1 MTLLSI
7 VLQILIKYLPIWIPP
22 DIRISGL
29 LCWMWGKNRWDSYQ
43 GVSGGLRFGFF
54 WQLSAI
60 YVFIWT
66 MWVVVIEGNGSFKF
80 CHWLIKIK
88 KIHSSEFP
96 LVKSSDLV
104 DSGVFTGIN
113 ARKEHNRSPQLYKFK
128 KCFKMYAY
136 RTFHTVTLDH
146 SLSYSHQFKC
156 YDKFTAR
163 NS

>member
-1 MTLLSI
+1 MLRGQSRWINCHLNSLVCRILLMHSVSIQALMLSKSQFIINKQKIPIVVTLLSI

-43 GVSGGLRFGFF
+43 GVSGGLSFFF

-60 YVFIWT
+60 NVFIWT

-88 KIHSSEFP
+88 K
-96 LVKSSDLV
+96 
-104 DSGVFTGIN
+104 N
-113 ARKEHNRSPQLYKFK
+113 
-128 KCFKMYAY
+128 
-136 RTFHTVTLDH
+136 
-146 SLSYSHQFKC
+146 SLIWVS
-156 YDKFTAR
+156 TR
-163 NS
+163 